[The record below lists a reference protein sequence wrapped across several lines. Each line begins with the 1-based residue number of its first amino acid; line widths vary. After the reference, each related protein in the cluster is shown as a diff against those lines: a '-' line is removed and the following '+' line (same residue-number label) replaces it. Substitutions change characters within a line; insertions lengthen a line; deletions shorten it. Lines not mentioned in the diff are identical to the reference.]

1 MQKIQSKKQKK
12 EQKVEAMEGK
22 YTRKGIQLYVLSRE
36 PIICCVVNKIPIWGV
51 TVIMTD
57 FFRDIS
63 VILIRRVWILD
74 CIKILELQGA
84 VLVTVEIRSC
94 VSVLVVATQPQAGWV
109 YMGFLWFSYKKEKL
123 GKKLA
128 IDGYEFK
135 VSMKLEM

>member
-1 MQKIQSKKQKK
+1 M
-12 EQKVEAMEGK
+12 
-22 YTRKGIQLYVLSRE
+22 
-36 PIICCVVNKIPIWGV
+36 
-51 TVIMTD
+51 MTE

-63 VILIRRVWILD
+63 LMLIRRVWILS

-84 VLVTVEIRSC
+84 VLVTVEIHSC
-94 VSVLVVATQPQAGWV
+94 VSVLVATQPQAGCV
-109 YMGFLWFSYKKEKL
+109 YTGFLWFSYKKEKP